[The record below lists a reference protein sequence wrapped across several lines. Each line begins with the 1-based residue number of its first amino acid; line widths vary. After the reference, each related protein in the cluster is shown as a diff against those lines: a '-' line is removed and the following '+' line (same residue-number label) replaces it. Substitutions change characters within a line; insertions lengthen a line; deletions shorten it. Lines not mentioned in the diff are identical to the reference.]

1 MSEPSK
7 QWQVIAYAGKNR
19 DVMLGRS
26 YVRAATESQAVE
38 LGKTALRLIGVRGRF
53 RVQAVRYSPLNDW
66 AFAGFVA
73 RVEA

>member
-1 MSEPSK
+1 MSEHLN

-26 YVRAATESQAVE
+26 YVRAATELQAME

-53 RVQAVRYSPLNDW
+53 QVQALRYSPWKDW
-66 AFAGFVA
+66 AFAGFIA

>member
-1 MSEPSK
+1 MSEHSN

-26 YVRAATESQAVE
+26 YVRAATESQAME

-53 RVQAVRYSPLNDW
+53 QVQALRYAPWKDW
-66 AFAGFVA
+66 AFAGFIA